1 MICDGLTTGKLAGAT
16 VHIRFESRMV
26 NWRAGQ
32 DETAN
37 TYVLAI
43 AV

>member
-1 MICDGLTTGKLAGAT
+1 MFRRVFAGLGK
-16 VHIRFESRMV
+16 
-26 NWRAGQ
+26 WRAGQ

-37 TYVLAI
+37 TYVIAI

>member
-1 MICDGLTTGKLAGAT
+1 MRARSGLVIVPAERRPRCELQN
-16 VHIRFESRMV
+16 E

-37 TYVLAI
+37 TYVIEI
-43 AV
+43 AL